1 MNDSSVAQKQLIAL
15 KKKLNT
21 AIESRSSLA
30 KDFSQ
35 QSSLLIQ
42 FIGKLSLISKGI
54 DLELD
59 NRLAQLRTLFAKSA
73 PFSEIETKITVI
85 SKLLQQ
91 FSVANEN
98 NITTLHQEFNFAA
111 ESLQKINGLPAE
123 LRRELRALLSD
134 SKDSKDALIQYVP
147 LLSQLL
153 SFYDQVLKS
162 KVDGEIPKQGL
173 LAANNPALK
182 PTKTPSATEVNAFD
196 ISIIEKLSVSVSGLS
211 LSKEHSNELL
221 NIQKKLKSDKSRDEI
236 LNHVI
241 DIFDVIAADFKAE
254 QSSAKNF
261 LNSLSAT
268 LSAVQSAVKETVT
281 SQKTS
286 QKTNEKINQKLQSQ
300 LIDMTGTVEKALSL
314 DQVKDDINEKLKF
327 IANTLE
333 QKSSFEL
340 QSHQQISEKLNEM
353 SNKVQQLEQQ
363 SQLFEEKLAEQQRK
377 SMQDALTK
385 LANRAAFDEYFAKA
399 MVRFHHKPFQLA
411 LVVIDIDNFKLINDN
426 YGHTAGDKTL
436 QVIANTIVKNVK
448 NDVFV
453 GRYGGEEFVLI
464 YTKTEAQALK
474 AELNA
479 LNKYVA
485 RLPFKFKQNKVSITL
500 SMGATHIK
508 TEDNIHIAF
517 ERADQAM
524 YLAKKQGKNQVV
536 YAP

>member
-123 LRRELRALLSD
+123 LRRELRVLLSD

-182 PTKTPSATEVNAFD
+182 PTKAPLATEVNAFD
-196 ISIIEKLSVSVSGLS
+196 ISIIEKLSVSIGGLS

-236 LNHVI
+236 LDHVI

-436 QVIANTIVKNVK
+436 QVIANTIVKNVR

-508 TEDNIHIAF
+508 PEDNIHIAF